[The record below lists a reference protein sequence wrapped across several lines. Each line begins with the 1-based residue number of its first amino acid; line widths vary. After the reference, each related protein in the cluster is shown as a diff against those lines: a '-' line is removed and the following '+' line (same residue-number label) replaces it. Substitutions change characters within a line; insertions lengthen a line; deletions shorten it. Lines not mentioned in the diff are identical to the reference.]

1 METEPTRPIAGLP
14 ENAFRELKDGETYTP
29 LIPDERGVPEVTRRA
44 VAIGLAMAV
53 FFSAA
58 VAYLTLKLGQGLEAA
73 IPIAIL
79 AIGMSQLFRRKSTM
93 LENVT
98 IVVLGA
104 TSGIIVGGSVFV
116 MPAIYILGIEEH
128 SSFFQILFVPLLG
141 AILGVLFLIPF
152 RRYFVAEMHGK
163 LPFPE
168 GTATTE
174 VLVAGERGGRQALVL
189 VQSMIVGGVFDLLV
203 AMKAWRES
211 FTTEIVGFL
220 APLTHKV
227 KAIFALNTTAAI
239 AGLGYLIGVRYA
251 LFILAGSF
259 FSYFVMVPVFAHLGQ
274 FMSLPI
280 QPGDPP
286 LACQSAVD
294 LFDNY
299 ARKVGIG
306 AIFAAGIISIVR
318 MLPIIF
324 QAFGKAFSEMFRRR
338 GGAGTTQAV
347 PRIDR
352 DIPMKLVVLMMLG
365 IAVVLWFYLRF
376 GVLADVG
383 SPNALSTVAVLMMYV
398 VSFLFAAVS
407 AWAVAMISVTP
418 ISGMTL
424 TTLLLSALILT
435 RLGLHGDLGM
445 LAMLLIGGVVC
456 TALSMTGSLV
466 TQFKIGYWVG
476 ATPSRIQWGNILAS
490 VVSAVVVTAV
500 ILLFDQVYGFEN
512 RDLLPAPQPNAMA
525 EVARSV
531 MQSANVPWFLYGLG
545 AVVAVIIELLGVSS
559 LAVALGMYIPIEYN
573 SPILFGALV
582 AHFVRKSGKSEATG
596 RARYDRGLLVSSGL
610 IAGGAIV
617 GVLTALVRWI
627 ESQTGA
633 TLLPDL
639 GNEGS
644 FGNWLG
650 LAMFLGI
657 CGYMAWDARRGAKD
671 GSPVELH
678 EGGGARS

>member
-1 METEPTRPIAGLP
+1 
-14 ENAFRELKDGETYTP
+14 
-29 LIPDERGVPEVTRRA
+29 
-44 VAIGLAMAV
+44 
-53 FFSAA
+53 
-58 VAYLTLKLGQGLEAA
+58 
-73 IPIAIL
+73 
-79 AIGMSQLFRRKSTM
+79 
-93 LENVT
+93 
-98 IVVLGA
+98 
-104 TSGIIVGGSVFV
+104 
-116 MPAIYILGIEEH
+116 
-128 SSFFQILFVPLLG
+128 
-141 AILGVLFLIPF
+141 
-152 RRYFVAEMHGK
+152 
-163 LPFPE
+163 
-168 GTATTE
+168 
-174 VLVAGERGGRQALVL
+174 
-189 VQSMIVGGVFDLLV
+189 
-203 AMKAWRES
+203 
-211 FTTEIVGFL
+211 
-220 APLTHKV
+220 
-227 KAIFALNTTAAI
+227 
-239 AGLGYLIGVRYA
+239 
-251 LFILAGSF
+251 
-259 FSYFVMVPVFAHLGQ
+259 
-274 FMSLPI
+274 
-280 QPGDPP
+280 
-286 LACQSAVD
+286 
-294 LFDNY
+294 
-299 ARKVGIG
+299 
-306 AIFAAGIISIVR
+306 
-318 MLPIIF
+318 
-324 QAFGKAFSEMFRRR
+324 
-338 GGAGTTQAV
+338 V

-582 AHFVRKSGKSEATG
+582 AHFVRRSGKSEAIG

-633 TLLPDL
+633 TILPDL

-657 CGYMAWDARRGAKD
+657 CGYMAWDARRGANS
-671 GSPVELH
+671 GSTEELH
-678 EGGGARS
+678 QGGDARS